1 MNLIGSIIRSLGI
14 NIGNSP
20 GSTSQG
26 VRDSSGVVQAGRDVN
41 VYQSTPE
48 KTEEGYPPIGAA
60 YFPHC
65 DLALKVYDLRFGI
78 DRGNERYMA
87 SFATERVAKFAARLN
102 EADYAK
108 FDIVD
113 MAGWAQIECHIAVPE
128 GQFVGTVTYIEIAER
143 GSDYMGLM
151 CWFTEP

>member
-20 GSTSQG
+20 DSTNQS
-26 VRDSSGVVQAGRDVN
+26 VRNSPGVVQAGRDVN
-41 VYQSTPE
+41 VYPPAPE
-48 KTEEGYPPIGAA
+48 KTEEGHPPIGAA

-65 DLALKVYDLRFGI
+65 DSALQVYDLRFGI
-78 DRGNERYMA
+78 DRGDKRYMA
-87 SFATERVAKFAARLN
+87 SLATKRIAKFTARLN
-102 EADYAK
+102 VADYAK
-108 FDIVD
+108 FDIAN
-113 MAGWAQIECHIAVPE
+113 MAEWAQIECQILAPE

-143 GSDYMGLM
+143 GADYMGLM